1 MPVPRNTLNI
11 SMRFFEFKLPAEG
24 SDLSTVINAELE
36 KLSTIVDQ
44 KPEIQTSINAEL
56 EKLITMA
63 KSASA
68 APVPVAKEP
77 PPADIKPVATPPGQA
92 PTEETKET
100 QFDEATAAMD
110 TDMLINTLM
119 AEIEKVID
127 KAKKKSMLAMVKNLV
142 ATAKQEEF
150 TTGKGIKD
158 QLKASATALASKI
171 SGTLNAMADGYNEQI
186 REGDPQ
192 APKRKAVSP
201 KEINVELIDLIEGI
215 FNKPVSQA
223 NTIQQRDESSKKILS
238 FMRRCET
245 GIIDLKAKIA
255 AGKGIITSG
264 ITGEDQE
271 ILDMLE
277 NALMKAKPGKTAG
290 NWGPGELGL
299 AILGTPVNKGSKGD
313 LDVGGEMIELK
324 ASQNPKKGGRFG
336 STALQRGTDGKSEYT
351 EALRDLLT
359 IAGYKPR
366 QLLDKSNPK
375 YIGNVPAA
383 KGKTK
388 TVSHL
393 SFGQTFVDAG
403 LNPTIKDKVSQ
414 ADTLNF
420 LEMVAISCITQEY
433 KTTIRTKPLFA
444 SCANADGTI
453 NLPLFNLK
461 YSQMLYSLYQ
471 KTDEVG
477 KIMVLNPL
485 TGAYRVL
492 NGPNDLA
499 TATKND
505 GENAPVQFSTVTID
519 FSDSQG
525 KASPQIGI

>member
-1 MPVPRNTLNI
+1 
-11 SMRFFEFKLPAEG
+11 MRFFEFKLPAEG
-24 SDLSTVINAELE
+24 SDLSAVINAELE

-56 EKLITMA
+56 EKLIAMA
-63 KSASA
+63 KDASA
-68 APVPVAKEP
+68 EPAANEPVPDPAAKTIATLP
-77 PPADIKPVATPPGQA
+77 DQPPA
-92 PTEETKET
+92 EETKET
-100 QFDEATAAMD
+100 QFDEAAAVMD

-119 AEIEKVID
+119 AEIENVID
-127 KAKKKSMLAMVKNLV
+127 KAKKKTMLAIVKNLV

-150 TTGKGIKD
+150 TAGKGIKD
-158 QLKASATALASKI
+158 QLKASAIALASKI
-171 SGTLNAMADGYNEQI
+171 SGTLNAVAAGYNEQI
-186 REGDPQ
+186 RDGDPQ

-201 KEINVELIDLIEGI
+201 KEINVELIDLIDGI
-215 FNKPVSQA
+215 FNKPVGQA
-223 NTIQQRDESSKKILS
+223 NTIQQRDDVSKKVLD
-238 FMRRCET
+238 FMKRCET

-255 AGKGIITSG
+255 EGRGVITSG
-264 ITGEDQE
+264 ISGEDQE

-336 STALQRGTDGKSEYT
+336 STALQRGTDGKGEYVA
-351 EALRDLLT
+351 ALGELLT

-366 QLLDKSNPK
+366 QLLDKSGPK
-375 YIGNVPAA
+375 YIGLIPAA

-388 TVSHL
+388 IVSHL
-393 SFGQTFVDAG
+393 SFGQTFIEAG
-403 LNPTIKDKVSQ
+403 LNPKIKDRVSQ
-414 ADTLNF
+414 ADTLEF
-420 LEMVAISCITQEY
+420 LEMVAISCITAEY
-433 KTTIRTKPLFA
+433 KTKIGTRTLFKN
-444 SCANADGTI
+444 CANPDGTI

-471 KTDEVG
+471 ETDDVG

-485 TGAYRVL
+485 TGSYYVL
-492 NGPNDLA
+492 TGPKDLA
-499 TATKND
+499 TATKSD
-505 GENAPVQFSTVTID
+505 GKNAPVQFSTVTID

>member
-1 MPVPRNTLNI
+1 
-11 SMRFFEFKLPAEG
+11 MRFFEFKLPAEG
-24 SDLSTVINAELE
+24 SNLSAVINAELE
-36 KLSTIVDQ
+36 KLSNIVDQ
-44 KPEIQTSINAEL
+44 KPEIQNSINAEL
-56 EKLITMA
+56 EKLIRMA
-63 KSASA
+63 QSSAEEP
-68 APVPVAKEP
+68 APVANDTPPVAV
-77 PPADIKPVATPPGQA
+77 KPVATPAGQPPA
-92 PTEETKET
+92 EETKET
-100 QFDEATAAMD
+100 QFDEATAVMN

-127 KAKKKSMLAMVKNLV
+127 KTKKKAMLTMVKNLV

-150 TTGKGIKD
+150 TAGKGIKD
-158 QLKASATALASKI
+158 QLKKSATILAAKI
-171 SGTLNAMADGYNEQI
+171 SGTLEALKLQYDEQI
-186 REGDPQ
+186 KEGDPQ
-192 APKRKAVSP
+192 APKRNSKSP
-201 KEINVELIDLIEGI
+201 KEINQELIDLIEGI
-215 FNKPVSQA
+215 FNKPVGQA
-223 NTIQQRDESSKKILS
+223 NTIQQRDEISTKILS
-238 FMRRCET
+238 FMQRCET

-255 AGKGIITSG
+255 AGKGIITGG
-264 ITGEDQE
+264 INSEDQE

-336 STALQRGTDGKSEYT
+336 STALQRGTDGKSDYT

-359 IAGYKPR
+359 AAGYNPR
-366 QLLDKSNPK
+366 QLLDKSNPR
-375 YIGNVPAA
+375 YIGTVPAA

-393 SFGQTFVDAG
+393 SFGQTFIDAG
-403 LNPTIKDKVSQ
+403 LNPKIKDRVSQ
-414 ADTLNF
+414 AETLNF

-433 KTTIRTKPLFA
+433 KTTIKTKTLFA
-444 SCANADGTI
+444 NCANPDGTI

-471 KTDEVG
+471 KTDDVG

-485 TGAYRVL
+485 TGSYRIL
-492 NGPNDLA
+492 KGPNDLA
-499 TATKND
+499 TATKSD

>member
-1 MPVPRNTLNI
+1 
-11 SMRFFEFKLPAEG
+11 MRFFEFKLPAEG
-24 SDLSTVINAELE
+24 SDLSATINAELE
-36 KLSTIVDQ
+36 KLSAIVDQ
-44 KPEIQTSINAEL
+44 KPEIQTSINTEL
-56 EKLITMA
+56 QKLITMA
-63 KSASA
+63 KNA
-68 APVPVAKEP
+68 AAEP
-77 PPADIKPVATPPGQA
+77 APADNEPIPAAVKPVATPPGQPPA
-92 PTEETKET
+92 EETKET
-100 QFDEATAAMD
+100 QFDEATAVMN
-110 TDMLINTLM
+110 TNMLMNTLM
-119 AEIEKVID
+119 AAIENVID
-127 KAKKKSMLAMVKNLV
+127 KAEKKKMLAMVKHLV

-150 TTGKGIKD
+150 TAGKDIKD
-158 QLKASATALASKI
+158 QLKAAAIALASKI
-171 SGTLNAMADGYNEQI
+171 SGTLNAVAAGYNEQI
-186 REGDPQ
+186 RDGDPQ

-201 KEINVELIDLIEGI
+201 KEINVELIDLIDGI
-215 FNKPVSQA
+215 FNKPVGQA
-223 NTIQQRDESSKKILS
+223 NTIQQRDNISKKVLD
-238 FMRRCET
+238 FMKRCQT

-255 AGKGIITSG
+255 EGKGVITSG
-264 ITGEDQE
+264 IGDEDQE

-336 STALQRGTDGKSEYT
+336 STALQRGVDGKSDYT
-351 EALRDLLT
+351 EALRNLLT
-359 IAGYKPR
+359 TAGYNPK
-366 QLLDKSNPK
+366 QLLDKSNPR
-375 YIGNVPAA
+375 YIGTIPAA

-393 SFGQTFVDAG
+393 SFGQTFIDAG
-403 LNPTIKDKVSQ
+403 LNPKIKDRVSQ

-433 KTTIRTKPLFA
+433 KTTIKTKTLFA
-444 SCANADGTI
+444 SCANSDGTI

-485 TGAYRVL
+485 TGAYRIL
-492 NGPNDLA
+492 KGPNDLA
-499 TATKND
+499 TATKSD
-505 GENAPVQFSTVTID
+505 GKNAPVQFSTVTID

>member
-1 MPVPRNTLNI
+1 
-11 SMRFFEFKLPAEG
+11 MRFFEFKLPAEG
-24 SDLSTVINAELE
+24 SDLSAVINAELE
-36 KLSTIVDQ
+36 KLSSIVDQ

-63 KSASA
+63 KSAAA
-68 APVPVAKEP
+68 APAPVAKEP
-77 PPADIKPVATPPGQA
+77 PSTDIKPVATPPGQPPA
-92 PTEETKET
+92 EETKET
-100 QFDEATAAMD
+100 QFDEATAVMD

-119 AEIEKVID
+119 AEIEKVVD
-127 KAKKKSMLAMVKNLV
+127 KTKKKLMLSMVKNLV

-150 TTGKGIKD
+150 TAGKDIKD
-158 QLKASATALASKI
+158 QLKKSATILAAKI
-171 SGTLNAMADGYNEQI
+171 SGTLEALKLQYDEQI
-186 REGDPQ
+186 KEGDPQ
-192 APKRKAVSP
+192 APKRKSKSP
-201 KEINVELIDLIEGI
+201 KEINQELIDLIEGI
-215 FNKPVSQA
+215 FNKPVSRA
-223 NTIQQRDESSKKILS
+223 NTIQQRDEISKKILS
-238 FMRRCET
+238 FMKRCET

-255 AGKGIITSG
+255 AGKGVISSG
-264 ITGEDQE
+264 INDEDKE

-313 LDVGGEMIELK
+313 LDVDGEMIELK
-324 ASQNPKKGGRFG
+324 ASQKPRKGGRFG
-336 STALQRGTDGKSEYT
+336 STALQRGTDGKSEYI

-359 IAGYKPR
+359 TAGYNPK
-366 QLLDKSNPK
+366 QLLDVNNPR
-375 YIGNVPAA
+375 YIGLMPAA
-383 KGKTK
+383 KEKTK
-388 TVSHL
+388 KVSHL
-393 SFGQTFVDAG
+393 SFGQTFIDEG
-403 LNPTIKDKVSQ
+403 LNPKIKDRVSQ

-420 LEMVAISCITQEY
+420 LEMVAISCITKEY
-433 KTTIRTKPLFA
+433 KYDIRTKPLFA
-444 SCANADGTI
+444 NCANADGTI

-461 YSQMLYSLYQ
+461 YSQMLYGLYQ
-471 KTDEVG
+471 KTDGVG

-485 TGAYRVL
+485 TGAYRIL

-505 GENAPVQFSTVTID
+505 GENAPIQFSTVTID

>member
-1 MPVPRNTLNI
+1 
-11 SMRFFEFKLPAEG
+11 MRFFEFKLPSAE
-24 SDLSTVINAELE
+24 SDLSTVINAELS
-36 KLSTIVDQ
+36 KLSGIVDQ
-44 KPEIQTSINAEL
+44 KPELQSTVNAEL
-56 EKLITMA
+56 EKLIKMA

-68 APVPVAKEP
+68 EQQTAPAQVAP
-77 PPADIKPVATPPGQA
+77 AATPNTVTTPPAK
-92 PTEETKET
+92 ETKED
-100 QFDEATAAMD
+100 QFDEAAVMAANS
-110 TDMLINTLM
+110 TDMLVKTLM
-119 AEIEKVID
+119 AEIENVID
-127 KAKKKSMLAMVKNLV
+127 KAKKKAMLSMVKNLV

-150 TTGKGIKD
+150 TAGKGIKD

-186 REGDPQ
+186 RDGDPQ

-201 KEINVELIDLIEGI
+201 KEINIELIDLIESI
-215 FNKPVSQA
+215 FNKPVGQA
-223 NTIQQRDESSKKILS
+223 NTIQQRDDISKKILS
-238 FMRRCET
+238 FMKRCET

-255 AGKGIITSG
+255 EGKGTITSG
-264 ITGEDQE
+264 INAEDQE

-336 STALQRGTDGKSEYT
+336 STALQRGVDGKADYT
-351 EALRDLLT
+351 SALGELLVT
-359 IAGYKPR
+359 AGYNPK
-366 QLLDKSNPK
+366 QLLDRSNPK

-393 SFGQTFVDAG
+393 SFGQTFIDAG
-403 LNPTIKDKVSQ
+403 LNPKIKGRVSQ
-414 ADTLNF
+414 ENTLNF
-420 LEMVAISCITQEY
+420 LEMVAISCINKEY
-433 KTTIRTKPLFA
+433 KTRFKTRTIFKG
-444 SCANADGTI
+444 CANADGTI

-471 KTDEVG
+471 ETDQVG
-477 KIMVLNPL
+477 KIMVMNPL
-485 TGAYRVL
+485 TGAYRIL
-492 NGPNDLA
+492 NGPKDLVGA
-499 TATKND
+499 AKGD
-505 GENAPVQFSTVTID
+505 GAAPIQFSTVTID